1 MSIGT
6 VLDEAWTLFTRFFL
20 RFFLIALV
28 VFASINLV
36 YALLVEAIS
45 SDNDGAAVL
54 LALLGL
60 ATAVIGATWL
70 QGAFVYAVQDARDG
84 TFDASL
90 GQIFSRVAPSILPLL
105 GAGLL
110 AGLGIALG
118 FLLLIIPGLFLIT
131 IWAVVAPVIVVEKPG
146 VFAAFGRSREL
157 VRGHGWTVFGIVH
170 HHRAPLRHRER
181 APSGRVLRAARVPRD
196 PHRLD
201 DRAGRRHALRRDRDR
216 GHVLPASRGRRRRCR
231 DARRGVTLDPETEAR
246 IEEPASAD
254 AVREARLTPAEAVEH
269 MRIRLPDRGNRKLR
283 RVLERANADRVLKG
297 WWHVANVNAVVR
309 LQINDHSWVHIQIVA
324 NIALKLLRQLT
335 KHRIEPSVVRDYGM
349 TNEDAEVVVVLAA
362 LTHCVGMSVHRR
374 GHEDW
379 SLFLAEP
386 KLRELLD
393 GIYEEPDRTVIVS
406 EVLQAITSH
415 RADGEP
421 LSLEAGIMRVGDALD
436 MAKGRSRIPFEKGQ
450 VSMHSLSAA
459 AVEEVLIVDGE
470 VKPVRIEIIMN
481 NSSGL
486 FQVDGL
492 LKAKLR
498 GSGLEPHVEVIAH
511 IDTADEKRLVPEYRL
526 EI

>member
-1 MSIGT
+1 M
-6 VLDEAWTLFTRFFL
+6 
-20 RFFLIALV
+20 
-28 VFASINLV
+28 
-36 YALLVEAIS
+36 
-45 SDNDGAAVL
+45 
-54 LALLGL
+54 
-60 ATAVIGATWL
+60 
-70 QGAFVYAVQDARDG
+70 
-84 TFDASL
+84 
-90 GQIFSRVAPSILPLL
+90 
-105 GAGLL
+105 
-110 AGLGIALG
+110 
-118 FLLLIIPGLFLIT
+118 
-131 IWAVVAPVIVVEKPG
+131 
-146 VFAAFGRSREL
+146 
-157 VRGHGWTVFGIVH
+157 
-170 HHRAPLRHRER
+170 
-181 APSGRVLRAARVPRD
+181 
-196 PHRLD
+196 
-201 DRAGRRHALRRDRDR
+201 
-216 GHVLPASRGRRRRCR
+216 
-231 DARRGVTLDPETEAR
+231 TLDPEIEQR
-246 IEEPASAD
+246 IEEPASD
-254 AVREARLTPAEAVEH
+254 TAVREARLTPAEAVEH
-269 MRIRLPDRGNRKLR
+269 MRIRLPERGNRTLR
-283 RVLERANADRVLKG
+283 RVLERANGDRQLKG

-349 TNEDAEVVVVLAA
+349 TNDDAEVVVVLAA
-362 LTHCVGMSVHRR
+362 LTHCIGMSVHRR

-386 KLRELLD
+386 KLRELLE
-393 GIYEEPDRTVIVS
+393 GIYEEPDLTVIVS

-421 LSLEAGIMRVGDALD
+421 LSLEAGVLRVGDALD

-459 AVEEVLIVDGE
+459 AVEEVVIGDGE
-470 VKPVRIEIIMN
+470 VKAVRIEIVMN